1 MTKIMSRSILP
12 FKYQGSMMANPSK
25 SHLQRAIICAALAK
39 EKTHFSIHNPSDDVA
54 AALRLLPA
62 LGASFQ
68 NGIVTPT
75 SSTNRQDE
83 LILNVGESGLLLR
96 LMSTIGLGFAKRLII
111 QGEGTLLNR
120 SIVSLTDQLRAIGL
134 HVQSNNGFLPI
145 VIEGEITNSSLSVNA
160 SDSSQFLSGLLIS
173 LSQRPFD
180 SVVHVS
186 ALSSKPYIDLTIDVV
201 KDFGVRIRH
210 DNYDTFYIEGNQSLS
225 AQKINMEGD
234 WSGASNHLVGAAI
247 SGEITMKGLS
257 IVSTQAD
264 KCMLE
269 VLADFGA
276 IVEVNE
282 REIKVK
288 QNEKRPFVFDA
299 SNCPDL
305 FPPLAILACAAVGTS
320 EIKGLHRLVNKE
332 SNRQLSIV
340 KMLNVLGV
348 NFKIVADSILIE
360 GNGVVQGG
368 TIATYNDHRI
378 SMAGAIAASIAA
390 SEITI
395 DNVECVA
402 KSYPNFFN
410 DLEAIKLAN

>member
-1 MTKIMSRSILP
+1 MSRSILP

-186 ALSSKPYIDLTIDVV
+186 ALSSTPYVDLTIDVV

-305 FPPLAILACAAVGTS
+305 FPPLAILACAAVGTT

-348 NFKIVADSILIE
+348 NFKIVSDSIFIE

-368 TIATYNDHRI
+368 TIATYNDHRM
-378 SMAGAIAASIAA
+378 SMAGAMAACIAA

-410 DLEAIKLAN
+410 DLEVLGVID

>member
-1 MTKIMSRSILP
+1 MNKTILP
-12 FKYQGSMMANPSK
+12 FKYQGSIVANPSK
-25 SHLQRAIICAALAK
+25 SYLQRAVVCAVLAK
-39 EKTHFSIHNPSDDVA
+39 ENTDLLVEMPSDDVA
-54 AALRLLPA
+54 AALRLLPV

-75 SSTNRQDE
+75 SSENRQVE

-96 LMSTIGLGFAKRLII
+96 LMSTIGMGFAKRLILH
-111 QGEGTLLNR
+111 GEGTLLLR
-120 SIVSLTDQLRAIGL
+120 SIVSLVDQLRAIGL
-134 HVQSNNGFLPI
+134 QVESNNGFLPI
-145 VIEGEITNSSLSVNA
+145 IIEGEITNSSLSVNA

-180 SVVHVS
+180 SVVNVS
-186 ALSSKPYIDLTIDVV
+186 ALSSEPYIDLTMAILN
-201 KDFGVRIRH
+201 DFGVRIRH
-210 DNYDTFYIEGNQSLS
+210 EDYKTFYIKGNQMMSL
-225 AQKINMEGD
+225 QKINIEGD

-257 IVSTQAD
+257 INSNQAD
-264 KCMLE
+264 KKILKALE
-269 VLADFGA
+269 VFGA
-276 IVEVNE
+276 MVEVHE
-282 REIKVK
+282 DKITVK

-299 SNCPDL
+299 THCPDL

-348 NFKIVADSILIE
+348 NYRIVADSIFIE
-360 GNGVVQGG
+360 GKGKVHGG

-378 SMAGAIAASIAA
+378 SMAGAIAACIAS
-390 SEITI
+390 SEIII
-395 DNVECVA
+395 DNIACVA

-410 DLEAIKLAN
+410 DLEALGLID